1 MRLTFDPGED
11 ETPIWTPDGKWIV
24 YTSTRADVARAIYRK
39 AADGSGPEILVWK
52 GTGHVHLGGI
62 TPDGKTLV
70 VSRAENNAFDLA
82 AISVDD
88 GKFEPL
94 TSTPFGEFDAALSR
108 DGRWLAYASD
118 ESSRPEIFVRS
129 FSSLNGRW
137 QVSTDGGTEP
147 VWSRDGRTLYYR
159 GSGKLM
165 AVDIA
170 QGPAFTPSA
179 PRVVFDDRFA
189 STQTLSHTCYDTM
202 PDGSLLMVQE
212 AADRIAI
219 KHINVVLNFF
229 GRPSR

>member
-1 MRLTFDPGED
+1 VEGH
-11 ETPIWTPDGKWIV
+11 
-24 YTSTRADVARAIYRK
+24 
-39 AADGSGPEILVWK
+39 
-52 GTGHVHLGGI
+52 GHVHLGGF

-70 VSRAENNAFDLA
+70 VSRSENDAFDLA

-118 ESSRPEIFVRS
+118 ESSRPEVFVRS
-129 FSSLNGRW
+129 FPSL
-137 QVSTDGGTEP
+137 DGGGRCPPTRHGT
-147 VWSRDGRTLYYR
+147 VWARDGRTLYYR
-159 GSGKLM
+159 GGGKLM
-165 AVDIA
+165 AVDISPGA
-170 QGPAFTPSA
+170 AFTPSA

-189 STQTLSHTCYDTM
+189 ATQTLSHTCYDTM

-219 KHINVVLNFF
+219 NTSMLSSTSSA
-229 GRPSR
+229 GRRDNR